1 MFCFFGSSYGVYQ
14 CNNLIFFSPN
24 RRTHGGRKLWES
36 KDERK
41 WGHDKF
47 EEITLHERHNEEVMV
62 V

>member
-1 MFCFFGSSYGVYQ
+1 MYQ
-14 CNNLIFFSPN
+14 CNNLIFFSLN